1 MFHDLI
7 IRFMLALFGTII
19 ALAIIMPIAG
29 LLLLNLIP

>member
-1 MFHDLI
+1 MMDDYDLI
-7 IRFMLALFGTII
+7 VLALFGTII